1 MRRSLLESDEVGKI
15 IWRATKRGK
24 GFSFVRL
31 GDSEGALLLY
41 DPKKATVQDYQYI
54 WTMFGQDI
62 NPSMLLDMA
71 KELRAALS
79 TADLIG
85 NRDDVWFADLSAYG
99 IDLDDPDF
107 TDRFR
112 KSLKLRE
119 VERSI
124 DDHAVW
130 RLFGLHQW
138 SINSMPAGRPVCSS
152 WVAYD
157 LALQHFWE
165 KLIVSAKS
173 LTLIHCSPT
182 LPDRLRQVL
191 GVQVEHI
198 RIPDMAAHRDRW
210 PDDNGEEAIYPDSYN
225 RVQKAIDVPQHGRL
239 VLIGAG
245 IPGKAYAATVKRQ
258 GGIALDLGGL
268 LDAWDG
274 RATRPLV
281 FATKTPTQDPSRG
294 HEPYMLQRP
303 SRLPGWMRIF
313 SRAVGPASLK

>member
-1 MRRSLLESDEVGKI
+1 M
-15 IWRATKRGK
+15 KRGE

-41 DPKKATVQDYQYI
+41 NPKTAKKADYEYI
-54 WTMFGQDI
+54 WTMFGRDI
-62 NPSMLLDMA
+62 SQNMLVQMA
-71 KELRAALS
+71 DQLRAALS
-79 TADLIG
+79 AADLIG
-85 NRDDVWFADLSAYG
+85 NRDDVWLARPSAYQVK
-99 IDLDDPDF
+99 LDDPDF

-112 KSLKLRE
+112 GSLKLRE
-119 VERSI
+119 VERSL

-138 SINSMPAGRPVCSS
+138 SIDSIPVGRPVCSS
-152 WVAYD
+152 WIPYD
-157 LALQHFWE
+157 LALRHFWE
-165 KLIVSAKS
+165 RLIVYAKS
-173 LTLIHCSPT
+173 VTLIHCSPS
-182 LPDRLRQVL
+182 LPDQLRQVL

-210 PDDNGEEAIYPDSYN
+210 PDDDGAESIYPDSYN
-225 RVQKAIDVPQHGRL
+225 RVQRTIDVPQHGRL

-245 IPGKAYAATVKRQ
+245 IPGKAYAATIKRQ

-281 FATKTPTQDPSRG
+281 FATKTPTQAPSRG
-294 HEPYMLQRP
+294 HEPYMLQKP
-303 SRLPGWMRIF
+303 SHFPHWMSHF
-313 SRAVGPASLK
+313 ALGL

>member
-1 MRRSLLESDEVGKI
+1 
-15 IWRATKRGK
+15 
-24 GFSFVRL
+24 
-31 GDSEGALLLY
+31 
-41 DPKKATVQDYQYI
+41 
-54 WTMFGQDI
+54 MFGRDI
-62 NPSMLLDMA
+62 SPDMLMQMA
-71 KELRAALS
+71 RQLRAALS
-79 TADLIG
+79 TADLVG
-85 NRDDVWFADLSAYG
+85 NRDDVWLAEPSARG
-99 IDLDDPDF
+99 ITLDDPDF
-107 TDRFR
+107 ADRFR
-112 KSLKLRE
+112 RSLKLRE

-138 SINSMPAGRPVCSS
+138 SIDSMPDGKPVCSS

-165 KLIVSAKS
+165 RLIVRAKS
-173 LTLIHCSPT
+173 VTLIHCSPT

-191 GVQVEHI
+191 GIEVEHI

-210 PDDNGEEAIYPDSYN
+210 PDDDGTESIYPDSYD
-225 RVQKAIDVPQHGRL
+225 RVQRTINVPQHGRL

-245 IPGKAYAATVKRQ
+245 IPGKAYAATIKRQ

-281 FATKTPTQDPSRG
+281 FATKTPSQEPSRG
-294 HEPYMLQRP
+294 HEPYMLQKP
-303 SRLPGWMRIF
+303 SWLPLWMRGL
-313 SRAVGPASLK
+313 SRRF